1 MWLTMGGMLFAQLVH
16 VTVGEG
22 VFILLCLCLV
32 LYKRG
37 DDTIMAREITV
48 FLYHSHRYAN
58 CSLLVKIISG
68 FIRCLP
74 REEGNC

>member
-37 DDTIMAREITV
+37 DDTIMAKRN
-48 FLYHSHRYAN
+48 N
-58 CSLLVKIISG
+58 CFFCIIRIAMRIVRPS
-68 FIRCLP
+68 
-74 REEGNC
+74 